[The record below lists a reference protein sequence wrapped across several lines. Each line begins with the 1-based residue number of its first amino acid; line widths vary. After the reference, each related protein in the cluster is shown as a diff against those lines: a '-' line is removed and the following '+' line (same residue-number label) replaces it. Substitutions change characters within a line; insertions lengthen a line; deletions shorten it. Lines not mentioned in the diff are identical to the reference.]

1 MKTTNFFRSIFML
14 LLTFGMWQQAS
25 AQVSNWRPY
34 DQDGVNMFEPAKD
47 MTTTFDKRFV
57 RVGGSFTQQYQGLEH
72 GNSSDEVLNADGV
85 NVNKLYDLGS
95 GFNLAAANL
104 NLDFQIEDG
113 IRVSLE
119 NYMSSRHHSE
129 FWVKGGYIQVDKLP
143 MFNNTEWFD
152 KYLRVKVG
160 HMEVNYGDQHF
171 RRTDN
176 GNAIWNPFVGNYIM
190 DAFATEVGGEVY
202 AFPTEN
208 LMIMA
213 GASNGLINGGVR
225 EGTRKA
231 SIYGKLAF
239 DKQLNETTR
248 LRLSGSVYMNP
259 ESGRNTLYGGDRA
272 GSRFYEVMESAA
284 SQGDFSGRL
293 NPGFT
298 TNVTSFQINPFV
310 KIQGFELF
318 ATYEMSQG
326 YASSDPRKEGA
337 ENPEKRQVT
346 QIAVE
351 GIYRFLPREQ
361 VYIGARYNTVTG
373 ALSSRIMDTN
383 LEPMDLTVNRMEIA
397 AGWFPTPNLL
407 LKLSYVDQQYK
418 DYPSA
423 NIFNEGYF
431 KGMMV
436 EAAVGF

>member
-1 MKTTNFFRSIFML
+1 
-14 LLTFGMWQQAS
+14 
-25 AQVSNWRPY
+25 
-34 DQDGVNMFEPAKD
+34 
-47 MTTTFDKRFV
+47 
-57 RVGGSFTQQYQGLEH
+57 
-72 GNSSDEVLNADGV
+72 
-85 NVNKLYDLGS
+85 
-95 GFNLAAANL
+95 
-104 NLDFQIEDG
+104 
-113 IRVSLE
+113 
-119 NYMSSRHHSE
+119 
-129 FWVKGGYIQVDKLP
+129 

-152 KYLRVKVG
+152 KYLRVKIG

-176 GNAIWNPFVGNYIM
+176 GNAIANPFVGNYIM

-208 LMIMA
+208 FMVMV

-225 EGTRKA
+225 EGTRKP
-231 SIYGKLAF
+231 SIYSKLAF

-248 LRLSGSVYMNP
+248 FRLSGSVYMNP

-272 GSRFYEVMESAA
+272 GSRFYEVMESAL

-318 ATYEMSQG
+318 ATYEQSQG
-326 YASSDPRKEGA
+326 YANSDPRKEGA
-337 ENPEKRQVT
+337 ESPEKRQVT

-361 VYIGARYNTVTG
+361 VYVGARYNTVSG
-373 ALSSRIMDTN
+373 ALSSRIMDAN

-407 LKLSYVDQQYK
+407 LKVSYVDQQYQ
-418 DYPSA
+418 DYPSTS
-423 NIFNEGYF
+423 IFNEGYF